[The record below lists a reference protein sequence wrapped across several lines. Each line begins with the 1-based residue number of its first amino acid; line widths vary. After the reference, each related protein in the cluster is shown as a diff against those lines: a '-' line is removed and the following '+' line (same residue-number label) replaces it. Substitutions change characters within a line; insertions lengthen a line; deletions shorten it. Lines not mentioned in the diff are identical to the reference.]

1 MSELSE
7 ILRKEYKKKEEKK
20 PIDFSML
27 MEMVEQ
33 LYDAIE
39 PEVISEEDGHRFSV
53 DIDLP
58 KLIPTESWG
67 DPGSQSRQEVERIFA
82 SVTGGGNM
90 RARIAHVNSFL
101 DPAAAKRKAPGGQT
115 NTLLNMMMIIEALQ
129 ATLNDYNEASSGFVF
144 EAFMAA
150 LTGGRQEAG
159 RVGGTLPIEDFIT
172 GAGENVSLKLLSPDT
187 VIHGSFTNL
196 IDYLFLRG
204 GGGVPSI
211 KYLIALKDTEGD
223 NVSKLT
229 LFAFEI
235 TRENFVDAMLGA
247 KNGHLL
253 GDAVEDLR
261 VQIKAYPQDPKLASK
276 WRQDMFDVLQRV
288 PGYTKN
294 KGMFYKNVDET
305 GEFDED
311 AGSKRDTSAQKKKSY
326 ARVLQQ
332 GTQVEA
338 YNVGRQAALSGEAP
352 DESVFTP
359 ESEPDVDPKALRV
372 LRKRYEEGYAKGLE
386 DIAARAT
393 QEPVAESMGYFGCF
407 HEDEKR
413 MMKEELLLL
422 EAGKSEG
429 GSQWGISRTQMTAM
443 TGLLLTEHYGEI
455 NLSSEN
461 IKKIAKIYTDKLGK
475 DLISLLTLTKE
486 FTENI
491 GKYYSTEERSEATAA
506 NSTAQKQGEE
516 IVKTLKADPREA

>member
-7 ILRKEYKKKEEKK
+7 ILRKEYKKKEKKK

-27 MEMVEQ
+27 MEMVEH

-39 PEVISEEDGHRFSV
+39 PEVIEEEEARRFSV

-101 DPAAAKRKAPGGQT
+101 DPEAAKRKAPGGKS

-150 LTGGRQEAG
+150 LTGGRQESG

-211 KYLIALKDTEGD
+211 KYLIALKDTEGGS
-223 NVSKLT
+223 VSKLA

-235 TRENFVDAMLGA
+235 NRENFVDVMLGT
-247 KNGHLL
+247 KNDHLL
-253 GDAVEDLR
+253 GDAAEDLR

-276 WRQDMFDVLQRV
+276 WRKDMFAVLQRV
-288 PGYTKN
+288 PGYTEN

-305 GEFDED
+305 GEFDEE
-311 AGSKRDTSAQKKKSY
+311 AGSKRDTGAQKKKSY
-326 ARVLQQ
+326 ARVLHQ
-332 GTQVEA
+332 GSEVEA

-352 DESVFTP
+352 DESAFAP
-359 ESEPDVDPKALRV
+359 ESEPDVDPKTLRV
-372 LRKRYEEGYAKGLE
+372 LRKRYEEGYAQGIQ
-386 DIAARAT
+386 DIDARAT

-475 DLISLLTLTKE
+475 DLVSLLTLTKE